1 MTDSADSADET
12 KRGRIRRR
20 AEIGYLKAQRLERR
34 SKRQAEARREFTVTC
49 VSVEA
54 DLLVGRDPDEFTGA
68 EAAAAAFLAHRAEG
82 EFKRHHGNA
91 TWLTEVERAA
101 LGYLGTDPARPD
113 TWRFTVPAE
122 EVPRTGLV
130 ESLVG
135 RLGEVDHVLVVVTDE
150 DIWATVISRSD
161 NGPIGVQ
168 CPSVVRRAED
178 LLASGGDATI
188 LLGTLFTRQARP
200 RPWTA
205 DCRAWKVHRG
215 TAIPLTGAQLS
226 AEKRLFDD
234 QGLFEPYDPDSAI
247 AGVTP
252 LFGDVGFEDA
262 WPLPSV

>member
-1 MTDSADSADET
+1 MTDSTDSADET

-20 AEIGYLKAQRLERR
+20 SEVGLLRAQRLERR
-34 SKRQAEARREFTVTC
+34 SKRHAEARLEFTATC

-68 EAAAAAFLAHRAEG
+68 ERSAAAFLARVAERRF
-82 EFKRHHGNA
+82 ELHHGNA
-91 TWLTEVERAA
+91 TWLTDVDRAV

-135 RLGEVDHVLVVVTDE
+135 RLGEVDHLLVVVTD
-150 DIWATVISRSD
+150 DDFWATEISRSD
-161 NGPIGVQ
+161 NGPTGVQ
-168 CPSVVRRAED
+168 YPWVVRHAED

-188 LLGTLFTRQARP
+188 LLGTWFTRQA

-215 TAIPLTGAQLS
+215 TAIPFTGVQLS
-226 AEKRLFDD
+226 AEDWLFDD

-247 AGVTP
+247 DGVTP

-262 WPLPSV
+262 WPLHSV